1 LTFIEWRRARF
12 SFLQD
17 IGGSGG
23 PDERLGTFVVT
34 VDVDADGQ
42 DEFFQIAEDA
52 AAEPILS

>member
-1 LTFIEWRRARF
+1 LTFIEGAASAF
-12 SFLQD
+12 YFFQD

-34 VDVDADGQ
+34 VDVGANGQ

>member
-1 LTFIEWRRARF
+1 MVPI
-12 SFLQD
+12 
-17 IGGSGG
+17 SGG

-34 VDVDADGQ
+34 VDVGADGR